1 MAKLSGVPRQAG
13 RKSAAAA
20 VEPGLPDP
28 RMRGPFRPFTTDPGW
43 SEAWW
48 WLAIPTLVAVFV
60 LASYRADSAWHT
72 AWVTRESGILETG
85 QFIFMVM
92 GLAIAVQLLFDP
104 FVRRRPLILAFT
116 AIVAL
121 ACLYIYWRR
130 GSELGPAHLLLAVVR
145 PRDRD
150 Q

>member
-13 RKSAAAA
+13 RSPAAAA
-20 VEPGLPDP
+20 AKPGLPDP
-28 RMRGPFRPFTTDPGW
+28 RMRGPFRPFATDPGR

-48 WLAIPTLVAVFV
+48 WLVLPALVAVFV

-104 FVRRRPLILAFT
+104 FVRRRPLILAFFMYFFIF
-116 AIVAL
+116 AYLVVFERRIRAL
-121 ACLYIYWRR
+121 AAECT
-130 GSELGPAHLLLAVVR
+130 GAGAEG
-145 PRDRD
+145 
-150 Q
+150 